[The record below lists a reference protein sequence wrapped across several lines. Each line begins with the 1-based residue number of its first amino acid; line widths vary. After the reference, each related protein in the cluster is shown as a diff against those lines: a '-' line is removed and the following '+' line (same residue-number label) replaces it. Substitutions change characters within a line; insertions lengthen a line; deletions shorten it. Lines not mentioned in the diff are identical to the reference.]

1 MKFSIAVVGRD
12 EDYPRM
18 PEVNHVCDYLGTELS
33 LRDYGPGVVELNMYV
48 IISRSSETG
57 VAGHEKYNKARR
69 LLEVGLDLD
78 GSELKSLSDS
88 AQVAGI
94 LKRGI
99 LATYRVV
106 KALDIRDFDIDAF
119 YRDAGILL
127 DDTDWMK
134 DPAKYEQR
142 QDMFTLYFFDTGQ
155 GGGPFEFAV
164 VPYLTLGHL
173 SNTIPDQLDPISNYL
188 TIELS
193 AKDYGPAVARFLI
206 LVWWRGTPG
215 RGYSSDIESRV
226 DEMVSF
232 LAKDSKRYDESRE
245 GVIWDIELKDAD
257 VISSSEEQF
266 VQALKRAIMETQ
278 SAVKALNIE
287 GFDIDAFYRD
297 LEALLD
303 GRGWT
308 EDPDKYR
315 WYRVRK
321 GPFAGSTRERG
332 GPSLSHDQRV
342 ARAILKKIKMPDG
355 DFWHLIDESIKVAE
369 GSIEKQLEYL
379 ESTLAARTR
388 NDILGFELTLRYLIS
403 QSYHHNVAA
412 LLKIIDGAVT
422 DDGLLYFRCRLILYG
437 QDAFYKAM
445 RNPNKLTERLCDDPT
460 AELLL
465 RVSDRALVRQSA
477 DTAQEDLPS
486 EVGATLFDY
495 NTESGPLLGTPW
507 TERTFARRYAALL
520 KLYK

>member
-1 MKFSIAVVGRD
+1 MKFSIAVVGVD
-12 EDYPRM
+12 EEYPEI
-18 PEVNHVCDYLGTELS
+18 PGVYQVCDYLGAELS
-33 LRDYGPGVVELNMYV
+33 LRDYGPGVIELNMY
-48 IISRSSETG
+48 ISISQSSETG
-57 VAGHEKYNKARR
+57 IAGKEKFNKAKRT
-69 LLEVGLDLD
+69 LEVSLALNGRQLN
-78 GSELKSLSDS
+78 SLSDS
-88 AQVAGI
+88 EQLAGI
-94 LKRGI
+94 MKHGI

-106 KALDIRDFDIDAF
+106 KALDIRDFDVDAF
-119 YRDAGILL
+119 YRDAGTLL
-127 DDTDWMK
+127 SNRDWMK
-134 DPAKYEQR
+134 DSAKYEHR
-142 QDMFTLYFFDTGQ
+142 QDMFTPSFFAASQ
-155 GGGPFEFAV
+155 GGSTFEFTIE
-164 VPYLTLGHL
+164 PLWTPGHFGPIL
-173 SNTIPDQLDPISNYL
+173 HQLAPISNYL
-188 TIELS
+188 AIELS
-193 AKDYGPAVARFLI
+193 AKQYGPAVARFLM

-215 RGYSSDIESRV
+215 TESADTESRV
-226 DEMVSF
+226 NEMVSY
-232 LAKDSKRYDESRE
+232 LNAGSKRYDESRK

-266 VQALKRAIMETQ
+266 VQALKRAIMGTK

-437 QDAFYKAM
+437 QDAFYKAI
-445 RNPNKLTERLCDDPT
+445 RNPNKLTERLCDDPN

-465 RVSDRALVRQSA
+465 SVSDRAVVQQSGG
-477 DTAQEDLPS
+477 TTHEDLPS

-495 NTESGPLLGTPW
+495 NTEGGPLLGTPW
-507 TERTFARRYAALL
+507 TERTFAKRYAALL